1 MSLPVLE
8 NTQENKDP
16 KYNFH
21 RNNILRVSQAS
32 KLLGVSPSTL
42 RRFENDGLIS
52 SSRNP
57 KNNYRMYDLGSINE
71 LKHKLE
77 NKRPKEKISRATS
90 KKIKNKVEESPREKK
105 AHKISKGIEY
115 KETSEI
121 NIDSSEKYLTNKLW
135 NKAKFGTIF
144 LIISLFATVSFAFI
158 SSNKAVS
165 NKISSFPLYKA
176 LGIKTEKE
184 LGENISKN
192 SGGKVLAARIR

>member
-21 RNNILRVSQAS
+21 RNNLLRVSQAS

-57 KNNYRMYDLGSINE
+57 ENNYRMYDLGSINE

-90 KKIKNKVEESPREKK
+90 KK
-105 AHKISKGIEY
+105 
-115 KETSEI
+115 
-121 NIDSSEKYLTNKLW
+121 
-135 NKAKFGTIF
+135 
-144 LIISLFATVSFAFI
+144 
-158 SSNKAVS
+158 
-165 NKISSFPLYKA
+165 
-176 LGIKTEKE
+176 
-184 LGENISKN
+184 
-192 SGGKVLAARIR
+192 